1 MESGFKKYNLNENIL
16 QALNNLGFE
25 NPSEVQD
32 KTIPS
37 LLDGE
42 DIIVKS
48 QTGSGKTASFGVP
61 ICNEVRV
68 EEGKIT
74 ALVLVPT
81 RELALQVKD
90 DISNIGRIKKVRC
103 AAVFGKQPFNEQ
115 VRELKQRVHIVIGTP
130 GRISDHM
137 NRGNLNFKDLT
148 YVIIDEAD
156 KMLNMGFIDQ
166 ISDIL
171 DRLPKKRTTAL
182 FSATILESIEELC
195 TNYMINPR
203 FLEIESKVFN
213 RDKIKESYLNVE
225 HKDKFKALWKN
236 LYACTPDAAIVF
248 CNTKDKVKKVYEE
261 LKSEGILVEQLHG
274 DMEQKIRIETMERFK
289 NKEFK
294 VLVATDI
301 AARGIHVDN
310 ITHVFNYEVPMER
323 ESYVHRI
330 GRTGRAGRE
339 GTAITLVSEYEK
351 KYLISIEEYLGY
363 SIKKGNF
370 PSDLE
375 IKEGKSI
382 FKESQKELKEGQRN
396 RKKVIHKDILKVY
409 IGAGKKKKIRNIDI
423 VGALS
428 NLPELNGD
436 DIGIIDIQDNISY
449 VDIMNNKGEN
459 FLKKYGE
466 IIIKGKKVKVQK
478 SRK

>member
-1 MESGFKKYNLNENIL
+1 
-16 QALNNLGFE
+16 
-25 NPSEVQD
+25 
-32 KTIPS
+32 
-37 LLDGE
+37 
-42 DIIVKS
+42 
-48 QTGSGKTASFGVP
+48 
-61 ICNEVRV
+61 
-68 EEGKIT
+68 
-74 ALVLVPT
+74 
-81 RELALQVKD
+81 
-90 DISNIGRIKKVRC
+90 
-103 AAVFGKQPFNEQ
+103 
-115 VRELKQRVHIVIGTP
+115 
-130 GRISDHM
+130 
-137 NRGNLNFKDLT
+137 
-148 YVIIDEAD
+148 
-156 KMLNMGFIDQ
+156 
-166 ISDIL
+166 
-171 DRLPKKRTTAL
+171 
-182 FSATILESIEELC
+182 
-195 TNYMINPR
+195 MINPR

-261 LKSEGILVEQLHG
+261 LKSEGISVEQLHG

-370 PSDLE
+370 PNDLE
-375 IKEGKSI
+375 IKEGKSV
-382 FKESQKELKEGQRN
+382 FKESQKELKVGQRN
-396 RKKVIHKDILKVY
+396 KKKVIHKDILKVY